1 MMMWQTLNFV
11 DLQKHKKSKYID
23 KETISHFHIHSL
35 HITNYNMAKIV
46 ETKTWPVALWCS
58 GYHYYTTLFN
68 KAWTQVLHH
77 FKSFLQRVIDL

>member
-11 DLQKHKKSKYID
+11 QHQKHKKSKYID
-23 KETISHFHIHSL
+23 NETISHFHIHSL
-35 HITNYNMAKIV
+35 HITSYNMAKIV